1 MLKMIK
7 AVFFDVD
14 GTLVSHTRGEVS
26 ASTRKAVRQLK
37 EKGIQ
42 CIIATGRHMGELKK
56 LPVKDIEFDAYITL
70 NGQLCLDGQQ
80 AVLSSSALTGAD
92 KEQIIRLFEKKD
104 IPILLVEKERMYI
117 NFVNKEVE
125 KAQQDISSDM
135 PETGEYA
142 GGEIYQA
149 IAYVG
154 KDKEDA
160 LKTILPACKI
170 TRWNNRAVDI
180 ISRHGGK
187 VAGIRQYLKENYI
200 LIQETMAFGDG
211 ENDIEMLEYAGIG
224 IAMGN
229 SDDMVKKS
237 ADYVT
242 DCIDNEG
249 IEKAL
254 RHFEVI

>member
-1 MLKMIK
+1 M
-7 AVFFDVD
+7 
-14 GTLVSHTRGEVS
+14 
-26 ASTRKAVRQLK
+26 
-37 EKGIQ
+37 
-42 CIIATGRHMGELKK
+42 
-56 LPVKDIEFDAYITL
+56 
-70 NGQLCLDGQQ
+70 
-80 AVLSSSALTGAD
+80 
-92 KEQIIRLFEKKD
+92 
-104 IPILLVEKERMYI
+104 
-117 NFVNKEVE
+117 
-125 KAQQDISSDM
+125 
-135 PETGEYA
+135 
-142 GGEIYQA
+142 
-149 IAYVG
+149 
-154 KDKEDA
+154 
-160 LKTILPACKI
+160 
-170 TRWNNRAVDI
+170 DI

-187 VAGIRQYLKENYI
+187 VAGIRQYLKENNI